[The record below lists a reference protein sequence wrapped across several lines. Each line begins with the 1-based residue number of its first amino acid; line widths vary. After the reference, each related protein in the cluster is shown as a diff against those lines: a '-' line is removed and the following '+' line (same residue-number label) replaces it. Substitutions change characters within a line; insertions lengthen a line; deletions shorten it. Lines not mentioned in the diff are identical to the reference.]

1 MNMEAEKMS
10 LHFLSRF
17 PREIMPFCSFLPTT
31 GTSQMPT
38 MMLTV
43 MTQAMVTYWEAV
55 RALTCPKVRPMAL
68 SALVAAM
75 VS

>member
-1 MNMEAEKMS
+1 MNMEAEKI
-10 LHFLSRF
+10 LPHFLSRF
-17 PREIMPFCSFLPTT
+17 SREIMPFCSFFPIS

-38 MMLTV
+38 MMLSV
-43 MTQAMVTYWEAV
+43 MTLAMVTYWVAV

-68 SALVAAM
+68 SAFVAAI

>member
-1 MNMEAEKMS
+1 
-10 LHFLSRF
+10 
-17 PREIMPFCSFLPTT
+17 MPI
-31 GTSQMPT
+31 

-43 MTQAMVTYWEAV
+43 ITEATVTYWLAV
-55 RALTCPKVRPMAL
+55 ILVTWPKTRPMAL